1 MISVQTNAASSMG
14 KAGNLQDHSQLRNA
28 VGDGFGGTAS
38 IRPPSTV
45 VERSGNKPLAS
56 AIYEGWVR
64 HRRYTPH
71 ANEFS
76 YRMYMLYIDLAEL
89 DHLFDRRWL
98 WSEGRRNVAEFRRG
112 DYFGDPAQSIDEA
125 VRDRV
130 ARETGQRPLGPIR
143 LLTHLRYFGLAFN
156 PVSFYYCYAED
167 GVTLETILAEITN
180 TPWKERHA
188 YVLPVDKASRKG
200 DALRWDFPK
209 AFHVSPFVPMQ
220 RDYAW
225 RFSLP
230 GESLRVHM
238 DVIDQRV
245 EGRLRELDATLLLK
259 RHEFSGANLS
269 RVLFRYPYM
278 TAKVIAAIHW
288 QALRIFLRGNPVHD
302 HPNTKE
308 HDR

>member
-1 MISVQTNAASSMG
+1 MAVNRPVDALVALRKIGADMSSDTQP
-14 KAGNLQDHSQLRNA
+14 ARSTSALRTDT
-28 VGDGFGGTAS
+28 GS
-38 IRPPSTV
+38 M
-45 VERSGNKPLAS
+45 PLAS

-64 HRRYTPH
+64 HRRYAPH
-71 ANEFS
+71 ANAFR

-89 DHLFDRRWL
+89 DHLFDGRWL
-98 WSEGRRNVAEFRRG
+98 WSQGRRNVAQFRRS
-112 DYFGDPAQSIDEA
+112 DYFGEPTQSIDEA

-130 ARETGQRPLGPIR
+130 ARETGQRPRGPIR

-167 GVTLETILAEITN
+167 GTTPETILAEITN

-188 YVLPVDKASRKG
+188 YVLAVDTAIRKG
-200 DALRWDFPK
+200 RTLRWDFRK
-209 AFHVSPFVPMQ
+209 AFHVSPFVPIQ

-225 RFSLP
+225 SFSVP
-230 GESLRVHM
+230 GESLCVHM
-238 DVIDQRV
+238 DVIDRTI
-245 EGRLRELDATLLLK
+245 EGRPCELDATLVLK
-259 RHEFSGANLS
+259 RHAFSGANLS
-269 RVLFRYPYM
+269 RVLFHHPFM

-302 HPNTKE
+302 HPNNKE